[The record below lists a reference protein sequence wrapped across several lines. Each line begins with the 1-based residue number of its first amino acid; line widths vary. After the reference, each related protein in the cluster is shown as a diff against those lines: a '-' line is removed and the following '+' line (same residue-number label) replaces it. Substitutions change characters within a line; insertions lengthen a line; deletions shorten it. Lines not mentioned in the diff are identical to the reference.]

1 MEKMIEWADENMG
14 IAFWGFFIANS
25 FAGQLPFDKMPM
37 LPVLA
42 LMVALI
48 FGLIVLW
55 RAASRNSNGWRI
67 AVKVYVGLQVVAFI
81 GGFLIGLGA
90 I

>member
-1 MEKMIEWADENMG
+1 MEKMTTWADENFAL
-14 IAFWGFFIANS
+14 AFWGFFIINALG
-25 FAGQLPFDKMPM
+25 GQLPFEKLPM
-37 LPVLA
+37 LPIWVFIFA
-42 LMVALI
+42 LT

-55 RAASRNSNGWRI
+55 RAASMKSNGWRT
-67 AVKVYVGLQVVAFI
+67 AVKVYVVFQFIAFI

>member
-1 MEKMIEWADENMG
+1 MEKLTEWADENMG
-14 IAFWGFFIANS
+14 IAFWGFFIINALC
-25 FAGQLPFDKMPM
+25 GQLPFDKMPM

-55 RAASRNSNGWRI
+55 QASSMKSNGWRT
-67 AVKVYVGLQVVAFI
+67 AVKFYIIFQGIAFA
-81 GGFLIGLGA
+81 GGFLVGLGA

>member
-1 MEKMIEWADENMG
+1 MEKMTTWADENFAL
-14 IAFWGFFIANS
+14 AFWGFFIINALG
-25 FAGQLPFDKMPM
+25 GQLPFDKMPR

-55 RAASRNSNGWRI
+55 QAASMKSNGWRT
-67 AVKVYVGLQVVAFI
+67 AVKVYVVFQFIAFI

>member
-1 MEKMIEWADENMG
+1 MEKLIVWADENMG
-14 IAFWGFFIANS
+14 IAFWGFFITNALC
-25 FAGQLPFDKMPM
+25 GQLPFEKIP
-37 LPVLA
+37 LSTVLV
-42 LMVALI
+42 LLVALT